1 MLTISKVFT
10 FQSTLLPGPG
20 YSLFLCGNKEYPDSF
35 LNKLLT
41 SSFK

>member
-10 FQSTLLPGPG
+10 FQSTLLPG
-20 YSLFLCGNKEYPDSF
+20 YSLFLCGNKEYPGSF